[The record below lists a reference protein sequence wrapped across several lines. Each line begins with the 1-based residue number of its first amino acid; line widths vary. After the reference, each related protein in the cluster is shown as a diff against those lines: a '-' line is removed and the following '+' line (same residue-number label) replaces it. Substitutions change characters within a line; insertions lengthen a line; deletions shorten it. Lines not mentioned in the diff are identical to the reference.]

1 MKFSEI
7 ESSQWDELKPYLDT
21 CLLPV
26 TGLTG
31 LESPAEATQALED
44 LRDIMDGIE
53 IPFKGRVVTYP
64 ACHYTG
70 EKEGHTVVEQL
81 CASLKRTGFRYIIVV
96 SARLTNLAP
105 ASADLVFAPAP
116 TGEVPSTEQI
126 GQAIRSMWT
135 PAVQV

>member
-1 MKFSEI
+1 
-7 ESSQWDELKPYLDT
+7 
-21 CLLPV
+21 
-26 TGLTG
+26 

-70 EKEGHTVVEQL
+70 EKEAHAIVNQL
-81 CASLKRTGFRYIIVV
+81 CASLKRIGFRYIIVV
-96 SARLTNLAP
+96 SARLTNLVP
-105 ASADLVFAPAP
+105 ASADLVFAPNE
-116 TGEVPSTEQI
+116 TGEVPSAEQI
-126 GQAIRSMWT
+126 GQAIRSMWI